1 MPTKECRKGAVGGTF
16 SLMHRGHRH
25 LLRVAAEKSK
35 ALLVG
40 VSSDEYASAR
50 KAHPLEPYE
59 LRALSVLLYLLMVDP
74 DLEVEIHPLDDAF
87 GPAYL
92 DGELECIFVSEET
105 VPGAVAINILRR
117 LRGLA
122 PLRIYSVELITDEK
136 GVRLSSTALW
146 SRFLRNPAPNNLD
159 QDSHTGD
166 PPGKED

>member
-1 MPTKECRKGAVGGTF
+1 VVGGTF

-25 LLRVAAEKSK
+25 LLRAAAEKSR

-59 LRALSVLLYLLMVDP
+59 LRALSVLLYLLTVDP

-92 DGELECIFVSEET
+92 DSELDCIFVSEET
-105 VPGAVAINILRR
+105 VPGAIAINILRR
-117 LRGLA
+117 LLGLA
-122 PLRIYSVELITDEK
+122 PLRIYSVELVTDEK
-136 GVRLSSTALW
+136 GRRLSSTALW
-146 SRFLRNPAPNNLD
+146 GRFLRDPTPENLD
-159 QDSHTGD
+159 
-166 PPGKED
+166 